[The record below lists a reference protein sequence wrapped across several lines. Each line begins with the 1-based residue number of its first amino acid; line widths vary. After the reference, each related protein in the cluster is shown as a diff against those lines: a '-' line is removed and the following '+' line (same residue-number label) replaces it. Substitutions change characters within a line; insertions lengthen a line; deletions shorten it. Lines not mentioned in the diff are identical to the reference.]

1 MPYQD
6 QPKIMDRCRARLLL
20 MATGALAMAGGCSYG
35 GSQGY
40 SYGASH
46 GYTRI
51 DTGAEG
57 AIFFL
62 GFYAVAAAVAWCID
76 ACR

>member
-6 QPKIMDRCRARLLL
+6 KPKIMDRCRTRVLL